1 MPQEGW
7 ALQISRR
14 RVNDVELRGQAL
26 VQGRI
31 VGDVVSQE
39 KDSSSIG
46 RRRGGSHSDGHG
58 VIEAGGYDV
67 EQQSR
72 MIEVK

>member
-1 MPQEGW
+1 MLQEGW

-14 RVNDVELRGQAL
+14 RVNNVELRGQAL

-39 KDSSSIG
+39 KDSSSVG
-46 RRRGGSHSDGHG
+46 RRRGGSHGDRHG
-58 VIEAGGYDV
+58 EIEAGGYDV
-67 EQQSR
+67 EQQSKI
-72 MIEVK
+72 IEVK